1 MIILGIVTLIPAEV
15 NRILRQLHCR
25 EEFMKHRPVICIL
38 DDDKER
44 CLREEKTLDAV
55 IAAKRLPVSGISN
68 YGANHLARTGLE
80 QFPAIEVDGVFF
92 TPKEMGK
99 ELDYTMLSDFLDMLV
114 RKNIIPPAEGET
126 EEKGK

>member
-1 MIILGIVTLIPAEV
+1 
-15 NRILRQLHCR
+15 
-25 EEFMKHRPVICIL
+25 MKHRPVICIL

-44 CLREEKTLDAV
+44 CLREEKTLDRV
-55 IAAKRLPVSGISN
+55 IADKKLPVSGISN

-92 TPKEMGK
+92 NPKEIGK

-114 RKNIIPPAEGET
+114 RKKIILSDEGET
-126 EEKGK
+126 SNR